1 MVLLLVCLLLALTGC
16 NASRIDE
23 GMYAEKAKV
32 LDVNTQTEGEGE
44 FVERIQNVALEI
56 KSGSHKGTK
65 VMTQNAL
72 ATAYAYNI
80 EVEKGDRVIVNL
92 EELENGDIEVYIIDY
107 SRDTQ
112 IYLLLFLFVLAILYV
127 GRLQGFKT
135 ILTLFLTVFIIF
147 KVHLPLLLK
156 GYDPILITIVVA
168 TIITIITILFISG
181 KEKKGIAA
189 MAGTILGCNDIGG
202 GLHLP

>member
-65 VMTQNAL
+65 VMTQKCFSNSL
-72 ATAYAYNI
+72 CI
-80 EVEKGDRVIVNL
+80 
-92 EELENGDIEVYIIDY
+92 
-107 SRDTQ
+107 
-112 IYLLLFLFVLAILYV
+112 
-127 GRLQGFKT
+127 
-135 ILTLFLTVFIIF
+135 
-147 KVHLPLLLK
+147 
-156 GYDPILITIVVA
+156 
-168 TIITIITILFISG
+168 
-181 KEKKGIAA
+181 
-189 MAGTILGCNDIGG
+189 
-202 GLHLP
+202 